1 MKSVYIETSI
11 PSYLTARPSRDVRA
25 AAWQELTV
33 RVTMYH
39 DEIIEEVWKNREAL
53 AKRYHHNLY
62 EIVLDLQQR
71 QKTPLTELVD
81 RRRRASGPMVCREA
95 RQP

>member
-1 MKSVYIETSI
+1 
-11 PSYLTARPSRDVRA
+11 
-25 AAWQELTV
+25 
-33 RVTMYH
+33 MYH

-53 AKRYHHNLY
+53 AKRCHHNLH

-71 QKTPLTELVD
+71 QRTPLTELVD
-81 RRRRASGPMVCREA
+81 RRRTSASMVCREA